1 MRSLDKSRLIRY
13 GVAAVVIS
21 GVFFFGFLRE
31 LTFVNVLDAITL
43 TGICFLLVGLFRTA
57 KYLHFYDLPIYGGK
71 KFVELFRRYSKQESK
86 LGEYHEFVQGLNYQ
100 ENFKEAY
107 LMAGVLLGISLIVS
121 MV

>member
-21 GVFFFGFLRE
+21 GVFFFGFLKE
-31 LTFVNVLDAITL
+31 FTFVNVLDAITL

-86 LGEYHEFVQGLNYQ
+86 SGEYHEFVQGLNYQ
-100 ENFKEAY
+100 VNFKEAY
-107 LMAGVLLGISLIVS
+107 LIAGVLLGIALMAS